1 MNGKDIL
8 SDKRSTKAKSQ
19 GSVARAHVPATLS
32 DIAREAGVSK
42 MSVSRAIN
50 NLPKISSETRARVL
64 KVASRLNYIPNRHA
78 RALTTNRSYLIGI
91 VVPDMMHSFFAE
103 MSRGIESL
111 TKAAGYQNL
120 ICNTDEEPS
129 LEMNEVSALLNH
141 TDGLIIATTLAP
153 TDTKYY
159 AKLIKDGAKIVLV
172 DRYLNGVRCP
182 IVRTDDV
189 LAGML
194 GAEHLIKLGHRRIGY
209 LCGVRTSNAADR
221 FLGYKQALK
230 KHKLPFDPS
239 LVRVSGF
246 PYEETGY
253 EVVDYWI
260 REGSMPPAVLAF
272 SDPAAIG
279 AMRAATDAG
288 LKVPNDL
295 AIVGCGRIRYGDL
308 LRVPLTTVS
317 WPARGIGRAAAS
329 QLIEMINS
337 KRGETRRSGE
347 TIFTP
352 MLVVR
357 GSCGAPVNEIN
368 RASGLERS

>member
-1 MNGKDIL
+1 MNKKRNNQPAPRRLVVRGKGL
-8 SDKRSTKAKSQ
+8 T
-19 GSVARAHVPATLS
+19 TLS

-50 NLPKISSETRARVL
+50 NLPKISAETRQRVL
-64 KVASRLNYIPNRHA
+64 KVAHRLNYNPNPHA

-91 VVPDMMHSFFAE
+91 VVPDMMHSFFSE

-111 TKAAGYQNL
+111 SKAAGYQNL
-120 ICNTDEEPS
+120 ICNTDEDPT
-129 LEMNEVSALLNH
+129 LELNEVSALLSH
-141 TDGLIIATTLAP
+141 TDGLIIATALAP
-153 TDTKYY
+153 TDTKFYRQI
-159 AKLIKDGAKIVLV
+159 IKAGAKIVLV
-172 DRYLNGVRCP
+172 DRYLNGLRCP
-182 IVRTDDV
+182 VVRTDDV
-189 LAGML
+189 MAGLL

-230 KHKLPFDPS
+230 KYKLPFDPA

-253 EVVDYWI
+253 EVVHYWI

-288 LKVPNDL
+288 LRVPEDL

-317 WPARGIGRAAAS
+317 WPPRGIGRAAAS
-329 QLIEMINS
+329 QLIEMIDS
-337 KRGETRRSGE
+337 KRGETRRAGE
-347 TIFTP
+347 TIFSP
-352 MLVVR
+352 VLVVR
-357 GSCGAPVNEIN
+357 ESCGAAVGDLAP
-368 RASGLERS
+368 ASAT

>member
-1 MNGKDIL
+1 
-8 SDKRSTKAKSQ
+8 
-19 GSVARAHVPATLS
+19 
-32 DIAREAGVSK
+32 

-50 NLPKISSETRARVL
+50 NLPKISAETRARVL
-64 KVASRLNYIPNRHA
+64 KVASRLNYVPNRHA

-111 TKAAGYQNL
+111 TKSAGYQNL
-120 ICNTDEEPS
+120 ICNTDEDPA

-153 TDTKYY
+153 SDSKYY
-159 AKLIKDGAKIVLV
+159 SKLIKDGARIVLV
-172 DRYLNGVRCP
+172 DRYVNGVRCP
-182 IVRTDDV
+182 VVRTDDV
-189 LAGML
+189 LAGRL

-260 REGSMPPAVLAF
+260 REGSMPRALLAF

-279 AMRAATDAG
+279 AMRAASDAG
-288 LKVPNDL
+288 LKVPQDL

-329 QLIEMINS
+329 QLVEMIDG

-357 GSCGAPVNEIN
+357 ASCGAPVSESP
-368 RASGLERS
+368 AATSAERSVKS

>member
-1 MNGKDIL
+1 M
-8 SDKRSTKAKSQ
+8 SEKRNTKSKSNRT
-19 GSVARAHVPATLS
+19 VARARVPATLA

-50 NLPKISSETRARVL
+50 NLPKISAATRARVL
-64 KVASRLNYIPNRHA
+64 KVASRLNYTPNRHA

-111 TKAAGYQNL
+111 SKAAGYQNL
-120 ICNTDEEPS
+120 ICNTDEDS
-129 LEMNEVSALLNH
+129 ALEMSEVSALLNH

-153 TDTKYY
+153 TDTKFYRQI
-159 AKLIKDGAKIVLV
+159 IKGGAKIVLV
-172 DRYLNGVRCP
+172 DRYLNGLRCP
-182 IVRTDDV
+182 VVRTDDV
-189 LAGML
+189 MAGML
-194 GAEHLIKLGHRRIGY
+194 GAEHLINLGHRRIGY

-253 EVVDYWI
+253 EVIDYWI
-260 REGSMPPAVLAF
+260 REGSMPRAVLAF

-279 AMRAATDAG
+279 AMRAAADAG
-288 LKVPNDL
+288 LRVPEDL
-295 AIVGCGRIRYGDL
+295 AIVGCGKIRYGDL
-308 LRVPLTTVS
+308 LRVPLTTVG
-317 WPARGIGRAAAS
+317 WPSRGIGRAAAS

-337 KRGETRRSGE
+337 KRGENRRAGL

-352 MLVVR
+352 ALVVR
-357 GSCGAPVNEIN
+357 RSCGAVVSEPTVTPG
-368 RASGLERS
+368 SERTAKAG

>member
-1 MNGKDIL
+1 MNQ
-8 SDKRSTKAKSQ
+8 KRISKAK
-19 GSVARAHVPATLS
+19 GNRAPERVRVPATLS

-50 NLPKISSETRARVL
+50 NLPKISAETRARVL
-64 KVASRLNYIPNRHA
+64 KVAARLNYIPNRHA

-103 MSRGIESL
+103 MGRGIESL
-111 TKAAGYQNL
+111 TRAAGYQNL
-120 ICNTDEEPS
+120 VCNTDEDPA
-129 LEMNEVSALLNH
+129 LEMSEVSALLSH
-141 TDGLIIATTLAP
+141 TDGLIIATALAP
-153 TDTKYY
+153 ADTRFYRQ
-159 AKLIKDGAKIVLV
+159 IVKDGAKIVLV
-172 DRYLNGVRCP
+172 DRYLNGLRCP
-182 IVRTDDV
+182 VVRTDDV
-189 LAGML
+189 MAGML

-230 KHKLPFDPS
+230 KHKLPYDAS

-260 REGSMPPAVLAF
+260 REGSIPRAVLAF

-279 AMRAATDAG
+279 AMRAAADAG
-288 LKVPNDL
+288 LRVPEDL

-337 KRGETRRSGE
+337 SRNETRRAGA

-352 MLVVR
+352 ALVIR
-357 GSCGAPVNEIN
+357 GSCGSPLSDAN
-368 RASGLERS
+368 ASPSGQSER